1 VQLIKLT
8 EYVDEF
14 ALKKRSM
21 AHSKPLTQ
29 YSLNGQLIKV
39 FGSVKEAELQ
49 TSVFGSNI
57 SLAAKGKKL

>member
-1 VQLIKLT
+1 
-8 EYVDEF
+8 VDEF

-39 FGSVKEAELQ
+39 FGSVKEAALQ